1 MKNSR
6 AMLMIGFSLL
16 IGLVAVVLAARWI
29 SQQASLATTQVVVA
43 SRDID
48 LGSVL
53 NPSMLQ
59 VTTWPSGSI
68 PNGSVADLQSLDG
81 RVIKTSILRGEPIL
95 DAKLAPV
102 GTKGGLSAVINEGK
116 RAITVKVNEVIGV
129 AGFALPGNHVD
140 VMVNTQ
146 DQSDKPIS
154 KIVLAHILV
163 LAVAQEAG
171 RDETKPKV
179 VNAVTLEVTPEEA
192 EKLDL
197 ARSIGNLSLVLR
209 NQIDKDPILS
219 VGMRRA
225 DLLKIAEAP
234 PSALAKEEPKAEP
247 KPVKK
252 AVMRKPAPKAPEPLQ
267 KDHVEIIRGVQKSSV
282 EI

>member
-6 AMLMIGFSLL
+6 AIAMIGFSLL

-43 SRDID
+43 SRDVD

-53 NPSMLQ
+53 NPSMMQ
-59 VTTWPSGSI
+59 IVTWPSGSI
-68 PNGSVADLQSLDG
+68 PDGAINDLNTLDG
-81 RVIKTSILRGEPIL
+81 RVVKTSVLRGEPL
-95 DAKLAPV
+95 LEAKLAPV

-146 DQSDKPIS
+146 DTADKPIS
-154 KIVLAHILV
+154 KIVLEQILV
-163 LAVAQEAG
+163 LAVAQEAS

-219 VGMRRA
+219 VGMRKA

-234 PSALAKEEPKAEP
+234 PPPAKEEPKVEA

-252 AVMRKPAPKAPEPLQ
+252 AVVRKRAPAPAVEPK
-267 KDHVEIIRGVQKSSV
+267 KDLVEIIRGVQKSSV

>member
-102 GTKGGLSAVINEGK
+102 GTKGGLSAVISEGK

-219 VGMRRA
+219 VGMRKA

-234 PSALAKEEPKAEP
+234 LPAPAKEEPKAEP

-252 AVMRKPAPKAPEPLQ
+252 AVMRKPAPKAPEPPQ